1 MKKYVVIDTW
11 NGEGYSTENGV
22 EIKQFDYRKSAL
34 KWAYK
39 RALTNAQDDADDV
52 QRYSDQKDHNGEPLE
67 WFKKDGSET
76 NGDGYFWETYDDDSG
91 SYQVWETKD
100 VYAFMI
106 QCNVNEVTPLTKK
119 QFIEEI
125 EDKEAIM
132 KDAITNSPFNES
144 EEDFESQEENGDVY
158 YGGLDDYD
166 YQYRLVK
173 NIKGDSEINSAI
185 AEDEVTPNND
195 VIDRLQRLEF
205 FDGGDGVEYE
215 YWRDSESKLM
225 YEIPI
230 EIVRDFSDL
239 DSKKVDRIEVDPVY
253 IDFLN
258 KEKGFKKDRIKFDSY
273 ELAVKWATTN
283 FEKFNHDMIK
293 YE

>member
-22 EIKQFDYRKSAL
+22 DIKQFDYRKSAL

-39 RALTNAQDDADDV
+39 RALSNAQDDADDV
-52 QRYSDQKDHNGEPLE
+52 QRYSDQTDLMKAND
-67 WFKKDGSET
+67 
-76 NGDGYFWETYDDDSG
+76 NGDGYFWETYDDNCG

-106 QCNVNEVTPLTKK
+106 QCNVNDVTPLTKK

-125 EDKEAIM
+125 EDKEDLM
-132 KDAITNSPFNES
+132 KDAITHSPFNES
-144 EEDFESQEENGDVY
+144 EEDFQSQEENGDVY

-185 AEDEVTPNND
+185 AEDEVTP
-195 VIDRLQRLEF
+195 
-205 FDGGDGVEYE
+205 
-215 YWRDSESKLM
+215 
-225 YEIPI
+225 
-230 EIVRDFSDL
+230 
-239 DSKKVDRIEVDPVY
+239 VY

-273 ELAVKWATTN
+273 ELAVKWAKTN
-283 FEKFNHDMIK
+283 LEKFNHDMIK

>member
-22 EIKQFDYRKSAL
+22 DIKQFDYRKSAL

-39 RALTNAQDDADDV
+39 RALSNAQDDADDV
-52 QRYSDQKDHNGEPLE
+52 QRYSDQTDLMKAND
-67 WFKKDGSET
+67 
-76 NGDGYFWETYDDDSG
+76 NGDGYFWETYDDNCG

-106 QCNVNEVTPLTKK
+106 QCNVNDVTPLTKK

-125 EDKEAIM
+125 EDKEDLM
-132 KDAITNSPFNES
+132 KDAITHSPFNES
-144 EEDFESQEENGDVY
+144 EEDFQSQEENGDVY

-166 YQYRLVK
+166 YQYRLVS
-173 NIKGDSEINSAI
+173 NMKGDSEINSAI
-185 AEDEVTPNND
+185 AEDEVT
-195 VIDRLQRLEF
+195 
-205 FDGGDGVEYE
+205 
-215 YWRDSESKLM
+215 
-225 YEIPI
+225 
-230 EIVRDFSDL
+230 
-239 DSKKVDRIEVDPVY
+239 PVY

-273 ELAVKWATTN
+273 ELAVKWAKTN
-283 FEKFNHDMIK
+283 LEKFNHDMIK

>member
-22 EIKQFDYRKSAL
+22 DIKQFDYRKSAL

-39 RALTNAQDDADDV
+39 RALSNAQDDADDV
-52 QRYSDQKDHNGEPLE
+52 QRYSDQTDLMKAND
-67 WFKKDGSET
+67 
-76 NGDGYFWETYDDDSG
+76 NGDGYFWETYDDNCG

-106 QCNVNEVTPLTKK
+106 QCNVNDVTPLTKK

-125 EDKEAIM
+125 EDKEDLM
-132 KDAITNSPFNES
+132 KDAITHSPFNEM
-144 EEDFESQEENGDVY
+144 EEDFQFQEENGDVY

-185 AEDEVTPNND
+185 AEDEVTP
-195 VIDRLQRLEF
+195 
-205 FDGGDGVEYE
+205 
-215 YWRDSESKLM
+215 
-225 YEIPI
+225 
-230 EIVRDFSDL
+230 
-239 DSKKVDRIEVDPVY
+239 VY

-273 ELAVKWATTN
+273 ELAVKWAKTN
-283 FEKFNHDMIK
+283 LEKFNHDMIK

>member
-22 EIKQFDYRKSAL
+22 DIKQFDYRKSAL

-39 RALTNAQDDADDV
+39 RALSNAQDDADDV
-52 QRYSDQKDHNGEPLE
+52 QRYSDQTDLMKAND
-67 WFKKDGSET
+67 
-76 NGDGYFWETYDDDSG
+76 NGDGYFWETYDDNCG

-106 QCNVNEVTPLTKK
+106 QCNVNDVTPLTKK

-132 KDAITNSPFNES
+132 KDAIIHSPFNEM
-144 EEDFESQEENGDVY
+144 EEDFQFQEENGDVY

-185 AEDEVTPNND
+185 AEDEVTP
-195 VIDRLQRLEF
+195 
-205 FDGGDGVEYE
+205 
-215 YWRDSESKLM
+215 
-225 YEIPI
+225 
-230 EIVRDFSDL
+230 
-239 DSKKVDRIEVDPVY
+239 VY

-258 KEKGFKKDRIKFDSY
+258 KEKGFKEDRIKFDSY
-273 ELAVKWATTN
+273 ELAVKWAKTN
-283 FEKFNHDMIK
+283 LEKFNHDMIK

>member
-22 EIKQFDYRKSAL
+22 DIKQFDYRKSAL

-39 RALTNAQDDADDV
+39 RALSNAQDDADDV
-52 QRYSDQKDHNGEPLE
+52 QRYSDQTDLMKAND
-67 WFKKDGSET
+67 
-76 NGDGYFWETYDDDSG
+76 NGDGYFWETYDDNCG

-106 QCNVNEVTPLTKK
+106 QCNVNDVTPLTKK

-132 KDAITNSPFNES
+132 KDAIIHSPFNEM
-144 EEDFESQEENGDVY
+144 EEDFEFQEENGDVY

-185 AEDEVTPNND
+185 AEDEVTP
-195 VIDRLQRLEF
+195 
-205 FDGGDGVEYE
+205 
-215 YWRDSESKLM
+215 
-225 YEIPI
+225 
-230 EIVRDFSDL
+230 
-239 DSKKVDRIEVDPVY
+239 VY

-258 KEKGFKKDRIKFDSY
+258 KEKGFKEDRIKFDSY
-273 ELAVKWATTN
+273 ELAVKWAKTN
-283 FEKFNHDMIK
+283 LEKFNHDMIK

>member
-22 EIKQFDYRKSAL
+22 DIKQFDYRKSAL

-39 RALTNAQDDADDV
+39 RALSNAQDDADDV
-52 QRYSDQKDHNGEPLE
+52 QRYSDQTDLMKAND
-67 WFKKDGSET
+67 
-76 NGDGYFWETYDDDSG
+76 NGDGYFWETYDDNCG

-106 QCNVNEVTPLTKK
+106 QCNVNDVTPLTKK

-125 EDKEAIM
+125 EDKEDLM
-132 KDAITNSPFNES
+132 KDAITHSPFNEM
-144 EEDFESQEENGDVY
+144 EEDFQFQEENGDVY

-185 AEDEVTPNND
+185 AEDEVTP
-195 VIDRLQRLEF
+195 
-205 FDGGDGVEYE
+205 
-215 YWRDSESKLM
+215 
-225 YEIPI
+225 
-230 EIVRDFSDL
+230 
-239 DSKKVDRIEVDPVY
+239 VY

-258 KEKGFKKDRIKFDSY
+258 KEKGFKEDRIKFDSY
-273 ELAVKWATTN
+273 ELAVKWAKTN
-283 FEKFNHDMIK
+283 LEKFNHDMIK

>member
-22 EIKQFDYRKSAL
+22 DIKQFDYRKSAL

-100 VYAFMI
+100 VHAFMI
-106 QCNVNEVTPLTKK
+106 QCNVNDVTPLTKK

-125 EDKEAIM
+125 EDKEDLM
-132 KDAITNSPFNES
+132 KDAITHSHFNES
-144 EEDFESQEENGDVY
+144 EEDFQSQEENGDVY

-166 YQYRLVK
+166 YQYRLVS
-173 NIKGDSEINSAI
+173 NMKGDSEINSAI
-185 AEDEVTPNND
+185 AEDEVT
-195 VIDRLQRLEF
+195 
-205 FDGGDGVEYE
+205 
-215 YWRDSESKLM
+215 
-225 YEIPI
+225 
-230 EIVRDFSDL
+230 
-239 DSKKVDRIEVDPVY
+239 PVY

-273 ELAVKWATTN
+273 ELAVKWAKTN
-283 FEKFNHDMIK
+283 LEKFNHDMIK

>member
-22 EIKQFDYRKSAL
+22 DIKQFDYRKSAL

-39 RALTNAQDDADDV
+39 RALSNAQDDADDV
-52 QRYSDQKDHNGEPLE
+52 QRYSDQTDLMKAND
-67 WFKKDGSET
+67 
-76 NGDGYFWETYDDDSG
+76 NGDGYFWETYDDNCG

-106 QCNVNEVTPLTKK
+106 QCNVNDVTPLTKK

-132 KDAITNSPFNES
+132 KDAIIHSPFNEM
-144 EEDFESQEENGDVY
+144 EEDFEFQEENGDVY

-185 AEDEVTPNND
+185 AEDEVTP
-195 VIDRLQRLEF
+195 
-205 FDGGDGVEYE
+205 
-215 YWRDSESKLM
+215 
-225 YEIPI
+225 
-230 EIVRDFSDL
+230 
-239 DSKKVDRIEVDPVY
+239 VY

-273 ELAVKWATTN
+273 ELAVKWAKTN
-283 FEKFNHDMIK
+283 LEKFNHDMIK

>member
-11 NGEGYSTENGV
+11 NGEGYSTENGAD
-22 EIKQFDYRKSAL
+22 IKQFDYRKSAL

-39 RALTNAQDDADDV
+39 RALSNAQDDADDV
-52 QRYSDQKDHNGEPLE
+52 QRYSDQTDLMKAND
-67 WFKKDGSET
+67 
-76 NGDGYFWETYDDDSG
+76 NGDGYFWETYDDNCG

-106 QCNVNEVTPLTKK
+106 QCNVNDVTPLTKK

-125 EDKEAIM
+125 EDKEDLM
-132 KDAITNSPFNES
+132 KDAITHSPFNES
-144 EEDFESQEENGDVY
+144 EEDFQSQEENGDVY

-166 YQYRLVK
+166 YQYRLVS
-173 NIKGDSEINSAI
+173 NMKGDSEINSAI
-185 AEDEVTPNND
+185 AEDEVT
-195 VIDRLQRLEF
+195 
-205 FDGGDGVEYE
+205 
-215 YWRDSESKLM
+215 
-225 YEIPI
+225 
-230 EIVRDFSDL
+230 
-239 DSKKVDRIEVDPVY
+239 PVY

-273 ELAVKWATTN
+273 ELAVKWAKTN
-283 FEKFNHDMIK
+283 LEKFNHDMIK

>member
-22 EIKQFDYRKSAL
+22 DIKQFDYRKSAL

-100 VYAFMI
+100 VHAFMI
-106 QCNVNEVTPLTKK
+106 QCNVNDVTPLTKK

-125 EDKEAIM
+125 EDKEDLM
-132 KDAITNSPFNES
+132 KDAITHSDFNES
-144 EEDFESQEENGDVY
+144 EEDFQSQEENGDVY
-158 YGGLDDYD
+158 YGGLDFEDYD
-166 YQYRLVK
+166 YQYRLVS
-173 NIKGDSEINSAI
+173 NMKGDSEINSAI
-185 AEDEVTPNND
+185 AEDEVT
-195 VIDRLQRLEF
+195 
-205 FDGGDGVEYE
+205 
-215 YWRDSESKLM
+215 
-225 YEIPI
+225 
-230 EIVRDFSDL
+230 
-239 DSKKVDRIEVDPVY
+239 PVY

-273 ELAVKWATTN
+273 ELAVKWAKTN
-283 FEKFNHDMIK
+283 LEKFNHDMIK

>member
-22 EIKQFDYRKSAL
+22 DIKQFDYRKSAL

-39 RALTNAQDDADDV
+39 RALSNAQDDADDV
-52 QRYSDQKDHNGEPLE
+52 QRYSDQTDLMKAND
-67 WFKKDGSET
+67 
-76 NGDGYFWETYDDDSG
+76 NGDGYFWETYDDNCG

-106 QCNVNEVTPLTKK
+106 QCNVNDVTPLTKK

-132 KDAITNSPFNES
+132 KDAIIHSPFNEM
-144 EEDFESQEENGDVY
+144 EEDFEFQEENGDVY

-185 AEDEVTPNND
+185 AEDEVTP
-195 VIDRLQRLEF
+195 
-205 FDGGDGVEYE
+205 
-215 YWRDSESKLM
+215 
-225 YEIPI
+225 
-230 EIVRDFSDL
+230 
-239 DSKKVDRIEVDPVY
+239 VY

-258 KEKGFKKDRIKFDSY
+258 KEKGFKEDRIKFDSY
-273 ELAVKWATTN
+273 ELAVKWAKTN
-283 FEKFNHDMIK
+283 LEKFNHDIIK

>member
-22 EIKQFDYRKSAL
+22 DIKQFDYRKSAL

-52 QRYSDQKDHNGEPLE
+52 QRYSDQTDLMKAND
-67 WFKKDGSET
+67 
-76 NGDGYFWETYDDDSG
+76 NGDGYFWETYDDNCG

-106 QCNVNEVTPLTKK
+106 QCNVNDVTPLTKK

-125 EDKEAIM
+125 EDKEDLM
-132 KDAITNSPFNES
+132 KDAITHSPFNES

-166 YQYRLVK
+166 YQYRLVS
-173 NIKGDSEINSAI
+173 NMFSDFVINLAI
-185 AEDEVTPNND
+185 AEDEVT
-195 VIDRLQRLEF
+195 
-205 FDGGDGVEYE
+205 
-215 YWRDSESKLM
+215 
-225 YEIPI
+225 
-230 EIVRDFSDL
+230 
-239 DSKKVDRIEVDPVY
+239 PVY

-258 KEKGFKKDRIKFDSY
+258 KEKGFKEDRIKFDSY
-273 ELAVKWATTN
+273 ALAVKWAETN
-283 FEKFNHDMIK
+283 FDKFNHDMIK